1 MGLLLELLSSSD
13 EEVRARFV
21 PASRDARISLCK
33 KLVKDVAGD
42 GAGDIF
48 GGILAAEQT
57 FNLRGR
63 DGLLLVGLCGLCG
76 LWLLWDLMWDLLWLH
91 GVTVGIPS
99 GSIQSISE
107 PEPSGGVCGGVSLPT
122 G

>member
-1 MGLLLELLSSSD
+1 MHAVDRLVQLPRALALEERHD
-13 EEVRARFV
+13 

-48 GGILAAEQT
+48 RGILATEQT

-76 LWLLWDLMWDLLWLH
+76 LWLLWDLLWLH

-107 PEPSGGVCGGVSLPT
+107 PESSGGVCGGVSLPT